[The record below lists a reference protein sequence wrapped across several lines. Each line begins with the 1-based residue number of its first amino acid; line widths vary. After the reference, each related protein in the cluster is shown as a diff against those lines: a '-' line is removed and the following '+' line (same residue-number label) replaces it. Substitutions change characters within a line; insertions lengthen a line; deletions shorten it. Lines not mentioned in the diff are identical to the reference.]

1 MVMVIL
7 NYPNLKPTV
16 GELQEYCKEWVPKLE
31 AVPGI
36 VDKTWGIN
44 EETGQGVSVYHFEDR
59 AAADAWFNSEF
70 QKGFRSRNH
79 ATIQYYDIG
88 GVSFVRPLKE

>member
-7 NYPNLKPTV
+7 NYPNLKPT
-16 GELQEYCKEWVPKLE
+16 LKDLKEYCKEWVPKLE

-59 AAADAWFNSEF
+59 AAADAWFNSQF
-70 QKGFRSRNH
+70 QKDFRTRVH
-79 ATIQYYDIG
+79 ATIQYYEIG
-88 GVSFVRPLKE
+88 GIVFKQPLKK